1 MLANRQ
7 NDDPVPNRV
16 TSPSESIDPRPNAV
30 IGRSSHTR
38 REQTFGKVSGIEDE
52 ADEIRDGKTGSSES

>member
-7 NDDPVPNRV
+7 NDEPVPNRV
-16 TSPSESIDPRPNAV
+16 TSPSESINPRPNAV

-38 REQTFGKVSGIEDE
+38 REKTFGKVGGIEHE
-52 ADEIRDGKTGSSES
+52 TDEIGYKGWEDGI